1 MMLQTVEAVI
11 ECDGRVRLLEAMTLP
26 ESRRALV
33 TVLPDVVGT
42 AEDLSA
48 AYAAMAADESR
59 EAEALEWANALISD
73 VADEAR

>member
-1 MMLQTVEAVI
+1 MLQTVEAVI
-11 ECDGRVRLLEAMTLP
+11 ERDGRVRLLEAVTLP

-33 TVLPDVVGT
+33 TVLPDAAGN
-42 AEDLSA
+42 AEDLAA
-48 AYAAMAADESR
+48 AYAAMAADEIR